1 MKKVA
6 YAKPTIRV
14 ITLYHTY
21 LLMTGSRQVKS
32 FENNEGLV
40 LDDNGLDNED
50 ELR

>member
-1 MKKVA
+1 MKKLA

-14 ITLYHTY
+14 ITLYPTY
-21 LLMTGSRQVKS
+21 LLMTGSRQVKR

-40 LDDNGLDNED
+40 LDEDGLDNKD